1 MTREEVIDLLKK
13 DKSQR
18 GKCFV
23 SDALDIAI
31 NVLEQEHTIL
41 DKIREEIEILPIAF
55 TSSMEMKQDCLKII
69 DKYKKEVKE

>member
-41 DKIREEIEILPIAF
+41 EKIREEINQEAYNDI
-55 TSSMEMKQDCLKII
+55 SGLKII
-69 DKYKKEVKE
+69 SVNRINQIIGKYKT